1 MNTPG
6 RHMHGATLAAMV
18 CALLLVACGSSPT
31 VEYYRLTPTPASATA
46 APLDIGLA
54 IGPAQFPRALARN
67 QIVTRSGDNEVNV
80 NQYQVWSGSLEYA
93 FLRVLGD
100 NVASELQSDR
110 VAVYPAEAAFAVDY
124 RITLEVLQF
133 DGVPGDSVT
142 LRARW
147 AIAPPAGEAAA
158 VGSFDAVQV
167 IVGGDPGY
175 DALVAAHS
183 ALIGKLSAEISEKL
197 RELRAPISP

>member
-1 MNTPG
+1 M
-6 RHMHGATLAAMV
+6 
-18 CALLLVACGSSPT
+18 
-31 VEYYRLTPTPASATA
+31 
-46 APLDIGLA
+46 
-54 IGPAQFPRALARN
+54 
-67 QIVTRSGDNEVNV
+67 
-80 NQYQVWSGSLEYA
+80 EYA

-147 AIAPPAGEAAA
+147 AIAPP
-158 VGSFDAVQV
+158 VTMRWWRHT
-167 IVGGDPGY
+167 
-175 DALVAAHS
+175 AL
-183 ALIGKLSAEISEKL
+183 
-197 RELRAPISP
+197 

>member
-1 MNTPG
+1 MNTAG
-6 RHMHGATLAAMV
+6 RHMHGATLAVMV
-18 CALLLVACGSSPT
+18 CALLLVACGSSPN
-31 VEYYRLTPTPASATA
+31 VEYYRLTPTPASAAA

-54 IGPAQFPRALARN
+54 IGPVQFPRTLARN

-110 VAVYPAEAAFAVDY
+110 IAVYPAEAAFGVDY

-158 VGSFDAVQV
+158 VGSFEAVQV

-183 ALIGKLSAEISEKL
+183 ALIAKLSTEIAEKL
-197 RELRAPISP
+197 RDLRAPMSP